1 MPTHA
6 PMTHATSTLPDSRSQ
21 DFRASRPTF
30 AMCTVSAT
38 CLLVWFRGWFC
49 IDNSSGIPCCWSSRF
64 CLALAIPEGERT
76 AGQIGALPGSVR
88 LLRHTTRP
96 VRGRKWSRLRSPAL
110 LCRFVCSLIEAGSEF
125 QPRYSARSTRAPGS
139 PPATVFCACVRMS
152 VRPPKGASGTVQSRA
167 FAPEA
172 TLCVKNV
179 KQSKV
184 RWMRAVLAS
193 RTELVCA
200 PNATAVVPDCDTGH
214 EGEFLIY
221 ANYGE

>member
-1 MPTHA
+1 M
-6 PMTHATSTLPDSRSQ
+6 RSGHSP
-21 DFRASRPTF
+21 A
-30 AMCTVSAT
+30 AWA
-38 CLLVWFRGWFC
+38 
-49 IDNSSGIPCCWSSRF
+49 CCGTPRD
-64 CLALAIPEGERT
+64 
-76 AGQIGALPGSVR
+76 
-88 LLRHTTRP
+88 
-96 VRGRKWSRLRSPAL
+96 RGRKWSRLRSPAL
-110 LCRFVCSLIEAGSEF
+110 LCWFVCSLIEAGCDF
-125 QPRYSARSTRAPGS
+125 QSRYSARSTRAPGS
-139 PPATVFCACVRMS
+139 PPATVFCARVWMS
-152 VRPPKGASGTVQSRA
+152 VRPPKGASGSVQSRA

-221 ANYGE
+221 ANYGESISPSSIRKHERPPHLR

>member
-1 MPTHA
+1 MEFTVCHA
-6 PMTHATSTLPDSRSQ
+6 
-21 DFRASRPTF
+21 F
-30 AMCTVSAT
+30 
-38 CLLVWFRGWFC
+38 
-49 IDNSSGIPCCWSSRF
+49 
-64 CLALAIPEGERT
+64 AIPEGERT
-76 AGQIGALPGSVR
+76 AGEIRALPV
-88 LLRHTTRP
+88 LRHTTRP

-110 LCRFVCSLIEAGSEF
+110 LCWFVCSLIEAGSEF
-125 QPRYSARSTRAPGS
+125 QSRYSARSTRAPGS
-139 PPATVFCACVRMS
+139 PPATVFCARVWMS

-200 PNATAVVPDCDTGH
+200 SNATAVVPDCDTGH

-221 ANYGE
+221 ANYGESISPSSIRKHERPPHLR

>member
-21 DFRASRPTF
+21 DFRAFILHVQCTQFLLSIHSALSGLVPGSQNFLECKRFGKTF
-30 AMCTVSAT
+30 ASGRVCVQRHCAVGLCAVSSKPAP
-38 CLLVWFRGWFC
+38 
-49 IDNSSGIPCCWSSRF
+49 SSSRD
-64 CLALAIPEGERT
+64 
-76 AGQIGALPGSVR
+76 
-88 LLRHTTRP
+88 
-96 VRGRKWSRLRSPAL
+96 
-110 LCRFVCSLIEAGSEF
+110 
-125 QPRYSARSTRAPGS
+125 SARSTRAPGS
-139 PPATVFCACVRMS
+139 PPATVFCARVWMS

>member
-1 MPTHA
+1 M
-6 PMTHATSTLPDSRSQ
+6 
-21 DFRASRPTF
+21 
-30 AMCTVSAT
+30 
-38 CLLVWFRGWFC
+38 
-49 IDNSSGIPCCWSSRF
+49 SSRF
-64 CLALAIPEGERT
+64 AGLPRFGYSGGERT
-76 AGQIGALPGSVR
+76 AGEIRALPGSVG

-96 VRGRKWSRLRSPAL
+96 RQEVVASAFTGIFLLVCVQSHRSRLRVPVAVLRSLHTSPRKPSGHCFL
-110 LCRFVCSLIEAGSEF
+110 
-125 QPRYSARSTRAPGS
+125 RS
-139 PPATVFCACVRMS
+139 S
-152 VRPPKGASGTVQSRA
+152 VDERSSPKGASGTVQSRA

-200 PNATAVVPDCDTGH
+200 SNATAVVPDCDTGH

>member
-1 MPTHA
+1 
-6 PMTHATSTLPDSRSQ
+6 MTPETRSAHDADTCSDDTRDQHVARLTFSRLSGLQ
-21 DFRASRPTF
+21 PTF

-38 CLLVWFRGWFC
+38 GLLVGFPRRHC
-49 IDNSSGIPCCWSSRF
+49 SSGIPCSWSSRF
-64 CLALAIPEGERT
+64 ATLLLFRRESEP
-76 AGQIGALPGSVR
+76 QVR
-88 LLRHTTRP
+88 SGHSQCCGTPRDL
-96 VRGRKWSRLRSPAL
+96 SA
-110 LCRFVCSLIEAGSEF
+110 AGSGRVCVHRHCSVGLCAVSSKPAPSSSRGTPLAPHEGPPPLF
-125 QPRYSARSTRAPGS
+125 SALEW
-139 PPATVFCACVRMS
+139 MS

>member
-1 MPTHA
+1 
-6 PMTHATSTLPDSRSQ
+6 MTHATSTLPDSRSQ
-21 DFRASRPTF
+21 DFRAFSLHLQCAQF
-30 AMCTVSAT
+30 
-38 CLLVWFRGWFC
+38 LLQVYSSGSGRHC
-49 IDNSSGIPCCWSSRF
+49 SSGIPCSWSSRF
-64 CLALAIPEGERT
+64 ATLLLFRRESEP
-76 AGQIGALPGSVR
+76 QVR
-88 LLRHTTRP
+88 SGHSQCCGTPRDL
-96 VRGRKWSRLRSPAL
+96 SA
-110 LCRFVCSLIEAGSEF
+110 AGSGRVCVHRHCSVGLCAVSSKPAPSSSRGTPLAPHEGPPPLF
-125 QPRYSARSTRAPGS
+125 SALEW
-139 PPATVFCACVRMS
+139 MS

>member
-1 MPTHA
+1 MY
-6 PMTHATSTLPDSRSQ
+6 
-21 DFRASRPTF
+21 
-30 AMCTVSAT
+30 TVSAQHSLCT
-38 CLLVWFRGWFC
+38 FRAGSGFSEFLGMQAFWQNFC
-49 IDNSSGIPCCWSSRF
+49 
-64 CLALAIPEGERT
+64 
-76 AGQIGALPGSVR
+76 
-88 LLRHTTRP
+88 
-96 VRGRKWSRLRSPAL
+96 KWSRLRSAAL
-110 LCRFVCSLIEAGSEF
+110 RRRFVCSLIEAGSEF
-125 QPRYSARSTRAPGS
+125 HSRYSARSTRAPGS
-139 PPATVFCACVRMS
+139 PPATVFCARVWMS

-200 PNATAVVPDCDTGH
+200 SNATAVVPDCDTGH